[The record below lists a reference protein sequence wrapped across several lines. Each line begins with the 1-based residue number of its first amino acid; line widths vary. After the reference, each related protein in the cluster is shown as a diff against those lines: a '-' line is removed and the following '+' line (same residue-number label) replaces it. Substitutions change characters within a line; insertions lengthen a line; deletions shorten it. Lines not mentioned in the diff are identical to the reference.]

1 MAEPEK
7 PKQSRGIFKLFNTA
21 MKKYKKAK
29 VVAKNNPQGSYAAGC
44 PAKNTGSGT
53 LGQGGC
59 KDCDR
64 AI

>member
-1 MAEPEK
+1 
-7 PKQSRGIFKLFNTA
+7 
-21 MKKYKKAK
+21 MKKYKKAR

-44 PAKNTGSGT
+44 PAKNTGGGT
-53 LGQGGC
+53 LGSGGC